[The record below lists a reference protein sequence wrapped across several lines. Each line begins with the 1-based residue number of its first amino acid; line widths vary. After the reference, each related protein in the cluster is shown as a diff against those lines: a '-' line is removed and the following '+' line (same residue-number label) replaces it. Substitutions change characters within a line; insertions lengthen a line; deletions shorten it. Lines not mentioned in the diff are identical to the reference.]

1 MTSPANQQ
9 NPIPATNTNAP
20 TATSYA
26 SAAGAPKKPAQAPVV
41 APGSN
46 APPVVGSAASTAQNA
61 KAASTP
67 SPVNGKQAAAPTVA
81 RGSTL
86 NGSAADHLRKGSVT
100 MAANGPSGFVPNGGS
115 IGAAKSAIQFGYD
128 SPAMG
133 HSTPHVGH
141 SAPIPVPEGNSHHRV
156 PSPAHSP
163 APIPQPSASGGR
175 PPSSL
180 QQPTNQM
187 TFGSLGSDGDRHMR
201 QGSVPTNQNLASQ
214 PNSHYRRESSHSVQ
228 SDTSRGNFNPQNNR
242 NRASFNPHAAQF
254 NNNHQMGYP
263 PNSQYRP
270 GPNQNRGMPPP
281 FQPNRPY
288 PNSPQPM
295 ARSPALPHS
304 QPGTPS
310 MANAMPGMAGA
321 SPQFHYPPPMAP
333 QHQQQVQYPLPAVS
347 NMHYSKPNC
356 KKTKGR
362 REHDRSFQTG
372 RPLDPSREPYTSDVL
387 QQQQQQHQRR
397 FGNYGQR
404 ADTMRRT
411 YDKKNIRPVS
421 SGIQQD
427 SPSSP
432 NPIFN
437 NLSPNHPHSLDLSP
451 ENGGFERLLTWKN
464 QTYGF
469 PPQQLNQYGQPMPY
483 GYNGMPY
490 MGPPQ
495 PNAQPYNQTFV
506 PPYHQQSHSMS
517 RSPSQAE
524 RAPSVT
530 QASQPAIVSSNTQAI
545 NAQPK
550 GGSPFAPR
558 QRKSAA
564 IQIKNLAGEVVD
576 TSAFK
581 QPASPS
587 PSTHQTKTP
596 PVASTPTPPQKP
608 DTPTHSRAES
618 QSAHRSAK
626 EIQDELRKKILEA
639 TQNQLLA
646 AKEEEEKKDKEAS
659 KPDEA
664 TPEVKSETKVEP
676 VETKVEVKAEET
688 KVEEPKVEAPK
699 VEAPKVEAPKAEE
712 TKAEEP
718 KVEAPK
724 AEAPKAEAP
733 KAEETKAEEPKVE
746 APKVEAPKV
755 EAPKVEAPKV
765 EEPAAKKPEE
775 AKPEPQPKVE
785 EPKVEEPKVEA
796 PASSA
801 PAEAPKAAEEAQ
813 KPEEPAKAETED
825 EELDRIIA
833 EMEAAEAKR
842 EAEEAEHKK
851 KRDADKVAAKA
862 AEEKNAKTS
871 AEEQDR
877 KLRDQEREMERLE
890 EEKEKRREAAEAT
903 GKTLSF
909 TEALAMA
916 RGEKKDESA
925 DSVADKLGDLSI
937 GDKSAAEAAGPKEK
951 RVAKPA
957 ALNLAPIKTGAVEPP
972 QPSAALQSLKS
983 ARFLAVMNQDLYPE
997 GIKSPNPALNAAVAK
1012 KGKTFKYDAAFML
1025 QFQKVFTE
1033 QPSLQFHQQI
1043 KQLIGD
1049 GDGGR
1054 SASRGQTPSS
1064 ARQGSRGGGGF
1075 PGGSFGV
1082 PVGRTLP
1089 PGTTSADRMAIAS
1102 GALPRPQVNPMASFQ
1117 RPGSGFPGSSAMS
1130 RTSSQNM
1137 RNMPNSPRQSSRST
1151 RGSRRNDNAKEAQ
1164 AAKTMPLTAGQDLK
1178 PIVVSATGWKP
1189 SSIGAKPGAA
1199 APLQSQHMEPEM
1211 VQRKVKAALNK
1222 MTPENFERIADQILI
1237 IASQSKDESDGRTLR
1252 QVIQLTFEKATDEA
1266 HWASMYAK
1274 FCKRMLETMSPEIR
1288 DENIKD
1294 KNGQVVSGGNL
1305 FRKYL
1310 LNRCQEEFERGW
1322 TTNLPDA
1329 PEGAEDAENKSAD
1342 AKPTEAALLSD
1353 EYYAAAAA
1361 KRRGLGLVQFIGE
1374 LFKLGMLTERIMHE
1388 CVRKL
1393 VDYQGVPDEAEIE
1406 SLCKLLRTIG
1416 ANLDE
1421 TKGRP
1426 LVDAYFQRIQGMV
1439 DLPELPSRIKFMLM
1453 DIIDL
1458 RRVRWVSKEGNKGP
1472 KTLDEVRADAEAQQA
1487 AKAQEA
1493 ARSNQR
1499 GPGGGRP
1506 PVGRGDARGFSGG
1519 FQQQTS
1525 NQVGVDDLRRLK
1537 GSSMNR
1543 ASSGN
1548 VTLGPASMLS
1558 SRSNSGRRFGPGGA
1572 LGRSGDDSNNS
1583 SRAGTPGPTS
1593 SNAFSLL
1600 ATMDGDHPASPPS
1613 AGPSPLMSKA
1623 VPATDKKDNE

>member
-1 MTSPANQQ
+1 MASPCHTPTMPCLTWDPPSPTLNLITR
-9 NPIPATNTNAP
+9 PSYLPTTNRP
-20 TATSYA
+20 TACLD
-26 SAAGAPKKPAQAPVV
+26 
-41 APGSN
+41 
-46 APPVVGSAASTAQNA
+46 
-61 KAASTP
+61 
-67 SPVNGKQAAAPTVA
+67 
-81 RGSTL
+81 R
-86 NGSAADHLRKGSVT
+86 
-100 MAANGPSGFVPNGGS
+100 
-115 IGAAKSAIQFGYD
+115 
-128 SPAMG
+128 
-133 HSTPHVGH
+133 PH
-141 SAPIPVPEGNSHHRV
+141 R
-156 PSPAHSP
+156 
-163 APIPQPSASGGR
+163 
-175 PPSSL
+175 
-180 QQPTNQM
+180 
-187 TFGSLGSDGDRHMR
+187 
-201 QGSVPTNQNLASQ
+201 
-214 PNSHYRRESSHSVQ
+214 
-228 SDTSRGNFNPQNNR
+228 
-242 NRASFNPHAAQF
+242 
-254 NNNHQMGYP
+254 
-263 PNSQYRP
+263 
-270 GPNQNRGMPPP
+270 
-281 FQPNRPY
+281 
-288 PNSPQPM
+288 
-295 ARSPALPHS
+295 
-304 QPGTPS
+304 
-310 MANAMPGMAGA
+310 
-321 SPQFHYPPPMAP
+321 
-333 QHQQQVQYPLPAVS
+333 
-347 NMHYSKPNC
+347 
-356 KKTKGR
+356 
-362 REHDRSFQTG
+362 
-372 RPLDPSREPYTSDVL
+372 
-387 QQQQQQHQRR
+387 
-397 FGNYGQR
+397 
-404 ADTMRRT
+404 
-411 YDKKNIRPVS
+411 
-421 SGIQQD
+421 
-427 SPSSP
+427 
-432 NPIFN
+432 
-437 NLSPNHPHSLDLSP
+437 LSEL
-451 ENGGFERLLTWKN
+451 
-464 QTYGF
+464 
-469 PPQQLNQYGQPMPY
+469 
-483 GYNGMPY
+483 
-490 MGPPQ
+490 
-495 PNAQPYNQTFV
+495 
-506 PPYHQQSHSMS
+506 
-517 RSPSQAE
+517 
-524 RAPSVT
+524 
-530 QASQPAIVSSNTQAI
+530 
-545 NAQPK
+545 
-550 GGSPFAPR
+550 
-558 QRKSAA
+558 
-564 IQIKNLAGEVVD
+564 
-576 TSAFK
+576 
-581 QPASPS
+581 PASPS
-587 PSTHQTKTP
+587 RASPPSCHPTHKPSTPNQRVEAPLLPAKGRAPQFKLKTW
-596 PVASTPTPPQKP
+596 PVRLLILQLSSSQPLLHPAPSRPRLLPSPQPQLPPQKP
-608 DTPTHSRAES
+608 DTPTHSRTES

-646 AKEEEEKKDKEAS
+646 AKEEEEKKDKEAP

-676 VETKVEVKAEET
+676 VETKAEVKAEET
-688 KVEEPKVEAPK
+688 KAEEPKAEEPKAEEPKAEEPKVEEPKVEAPK
-699 VEAPKVEAPKAEE
+699 VEAPKVEAPKVE
-712 TKAEEP
+712 T
-718 KVEAPK
+718 
-724 AEAPKAEAP
+724 
-733 KAEETKAEEPKVE
+733 
-746 APKVEAPKV
+746 PKV

-775 AKPEPQPKVE
+775 AKPEPQ
-785 EPKVEEPKVEA
+785 PKVEEPKVEA

-851 KRDADKVAAKA
+851 KRDAEKLAAKA

-877 KLRDQEREMERLE
+877 KLREQEREMERLE
-890 EEKEKRREAAEAT
+890 EEKEKRREAAEAS

-909 TEALAMA
+909 TEALAVA

-957 ALNLAPIKTGAVEPP
+957 ALNLAPIKTGVVEPP

-983 ARFLAVMNQDLYPE
+983 ARFLAVMNQDIYPE

-1151 RGSRRNDNAKEAQ
+1151 RGSRRNDNTAKEAQ

-1178 PIVVSATGWKP
+1178 PIVVSASGWKP
-1189 SSIGAKPGAA
+1189 TSIGAKPGAA
-1199 APLQSQHMEPEM
+1199 ASGQTSHMEPEM

-1222 MTPENFERIADQILI
+1222 MTPENFERIADQILL

-1322 TTNLPDA
+1322 TTNLPEA
-1329 PEGAEDAENKSAD
+1329 PEGAEGAEGAENKSAD
-1342 AKPTEAALLSD
+1342 AKPTEAVLLSD

-1393 VDYQGVPDEAEIE
+1393 VDYQGVPDEAEVE

-1458 RRVRWVSKEGNKGP
+1458 RRARWVSKEGNKGP
-1472 KTLDEVRADAEAQQA
+1472 KTLDEVRAEAEAAQA

-1572 LGRSGDDSNNS
+1572 LGRSGDDSNSS

>member
-46 APPVVGSAASTAQNA
+46 APLVVGSAASTAQNA

-86 NGSAADHLRKGSVT
+86 NGSAPDHLRKGSVT

-201 QGSVPTNQNLASQ
+201 QGSVPSNQNLASQ
-214 PNSHYRRESSHSVQ
+214 PNSHFRRESSHSVQ
-228 SDTSRGNFNPQNNR
+228 SDNSRGNFNPQNNR

-263 PNSQYRP
+263 PNNQYRP
-270 GPNQNRGMPPP
+270 GPNQNRGMPA

-310 MANAMPGMAGA
+310 MANAMPGMGGA

-333 QHQQQVQYPLPAVS
+333 QHQQQVQYPLPAVLK
-347 NMHYSKPNC
+347 MHYSKPNC

-372 RPLDPSREPYTSDVL
+372 RPLDPAREPYTSDVL

-411 YDKKNIRPVS
+411 HDKNNMRPVS

-469 PPQQLNQYGQPMPY
+469 PPQQMNQYGQPMPY
-483 GYNGMPY
+483 AYNAMPY

-506 PPYHQQSHSMS
+506 PPYHQQTHSMS

-530 QASQPAIVSSNTQAI
+530 QPSQPTIVSSNSQAI

-587 PSTHQTKTP
+587 PSTQQTKTP

-608 DTPTHSRAES
+608 DTPTHSRTES

-646 AKEEEEKKDKEAS
+646 AKEEEEKKDKEAP

-676 VETKVEVKAEET
+676 VETKAEV
-688 KVEEPKVEAPK
+688 
-699 VEAPKVEAPKAEE
+699 KAEE

-718 KVEAPK
+718 K
-724 AEAPKAEAP
+724 AEEP
-733 KAEETKAEEPKVE
+733 KAEEPKAEEPKVE
-746 APKVEAPKV
+746 E
-755 EAPKVEAPKV
+755 
-765 EEPAAKKPEE
+765 
-775 AKPEPQPKVE
+775 
-785 EPKVEEPKVEA
+785 
-796 PASSA
+796 
-801 PAEAPKAAEEAQ
+801 PKAAEEAQ

-851 KRDADKVAAKA
+851 KRDAEKLAAKA

-877 KLRDQEREMERLE
+877 KLREQEREMERLE
-890 EEKEKRREAAEAT
+890 EEKEKRREAAEAS

-909 TEALAMA
+909 TEALAVA

-957 ALNLAPIKTGAVEPP
+957 ALNLAPIKTGVVEPP

-983 ARFLAVMNQDLYPE
+983 ARFLAVMNQDIYPE

-1151 RGSRRNDNAKEAQ
+1151 RGSRRNDNTAKEAQ

-1178 PIVVSATGWKP
+1178 PIVVSASGWKP
-1189 SSIGAKPGAA
+1189 TSIGAKPGAA
-1199 APLQSQHMEPEM
+1199 ASGQTSHMEPEM

-1222 MTPENFERIADQILI
+1222 MTPENFERIADQILL

-1322 TTNLPDA
+1322 TTNLPEA
-1329 PEGAEDAENKSAD
+1329 PEGAEGAEGAENKSAD
-1342 AKPTEAALLSD
+1342 AKPTEAVLLSD

-1393 VDYQGVPDEAEIE
+1393 VDYQGVPDEAEVE

-1458 RRVRWVSKEGNKGP
+1458 RRARWVSKEGNKGP
-1472 KTLDEVRADAEAQQA
+1472 KTLDEVRAEAEAAQA

-1572 LGRSGDDSNNS
+1572 LGRSGDDSNSS

>member
-41 APGSN
+41 ASGSN
-46 APPVVGSAASTAQNA
+46 APVVVGSAASTAQNA
-61 KAASTP
+61 KAASSP

-86 NGSAADHLRKGSVT
+86 NGSAPDHLRKGSVT

-201 QGSVPTNQNLASQ
+201 QGSVPPNQNLASQ
-214 PNSHYRRESSHSVQ
+214 PNSHFRRESGHSVQ
-228 SDTSRGNFNPQNNR
+228 SDSSRGNFNPQNNR
-242 NRASFNPHAAQF
+242 NRNSFNPHAAQF

-263 PNSQYRP
+263 PNNQYRP
-270 GPNQNRGMPPP
+270 GPAQNRGMPPA

-295 ARSPALPHS
+295 TRSPALVAS
-304 QPGTPS
+304 LPGTPNLTPAT
-310 MANAMPGMAGA
+310 MPPPNLAMGTP
-321 SPQFHYPPPMAP
+321 PQYHYPPPMAP
-333 QHQQQVQYPLPAVS
+333 QHQQQVQYPLPAVTK
-347 NMHYSKPNC
+347 MHFSKPNY

-372 RPLDPSREPYTSDVL
+372 RPLDPAREPSPSDVL

-397 FGNYGQR
+397 FGNNGQR

-411 YDKKNIRPVS
+411 HDKNNMRPVS

-427 SPSSP
+427 SPASP
-432 NPIFN
+432 SPIFN
-437 NLSPNHPHSLDLSP
+437 SLPPNHPPSLDLSP

-469 PPQQLNQYGQPMPY
+469 PPQQMNQYGQPMTVPF

-495 PNAQPYNQTFV
+495 PNAQPFNQPFV
-506 PPYHQQSHSMS
+506 PPFHQQSHSMS
-517 RSPSQAE
+517 RSPSQPE
-524 RAPSVT
+524 RAPSAG
-530 QASQPAIVSSNTQAI
+530 QPSQPAIVSSNPQAL

-608 DTPTHSRAES
+608 DTPTHARTES
-618 QSAHRSAK
+618 HSVNRSAK
-626 EIQDELRKKILEA
+626 EIQEELKAKIIAA
-639 TQNQLLA
+639 TQKQQLA
-646 AKEEEEKKDKEAS
+646 SKEEEEKKESEAP
-659 KPDEA
+659 KPEPKPEA
-664 TPEVKSETKVEP
+664 APEVKPEAKVEP
-676 VETKVEVKAEET
+676 VEPKVEAKAEET
-688 KVEEPKVEAPK
+688 KVVEEP
-699 VEAPKVEAPKAEE
+699 
-712 TKAEEP
+712 KAEEP
-718 KVEAPK
+718 KVE
-724 AEAPKAEAP
+724 EA
-733 KAEETKAEEPKVE
+733 
-746 APKVEAPKV
+746 
-755 EAPKVEAPKV
+755 KV
-765 EEPAAKKPEE
+765 EEPAKKSEE
-775 AKPEPQPKVE
+775 TKPEPQPKVE
-785 EPKVEEPKVEA
+785 EPKVEEPKVEE
-796 PASSA
+796 PKV
-801 PAEAPKAAEEAQ
+801 EEPKAEEPKAEEPKVEEAQ
-813 KPEEPAKAETED
+813 KPEEPAKAETEE
-825 EELDRIIA
+825 EELERIIA

-851 KRDADKVAAKA
+851 KRDAEKAAAKA
-862 AEEKNAKTS
+862 LEEKNAKAT

-877 KLRDQEREMERLE
+877 KLREQEREMERLE

-909 TEALAMA
+909 TEALALA
-916 RGEKKDESA
+916 RGEKKDEPA
-925 DSVADKLGDLSI
+925 GPDSVADKLGDLSI
-937 GDKSAAEAAGPKEK
+937 GDKSAEAAGPKEK

-983 ARFLAVMNQDLYPE
+983 ARFLAVMNQDIYPE

-1082 PVGRTLP
+1082 PAGRTLP

-1151 RGSRRNDNAKEAQ
+1151 RGSRRNDNAAKEAQ
-1164 AAKTMPLTAGQDLK
+1164 AAKTMPLTAGMELK

-1189 SSIGAKPGAA
+1189 TSIGAKPGAA
-1199 APLQSQHMEPEM
+1199 APGPSQHMEPEM

-1222 MTPENFERIADQILI
+1222 MTPENFDRIADQILL

-1274 FCKRMLETMSPEIR
+1274 FCKRMLETMSSDIR

-1322 TTNLPDA
+1322 TTNLPEA
-1329 PEGAEDAENKSAD
+1329 PEGAEDADNKPTD

-1393 VDYQGVPDEAEIE
+1393 VDYQGLPDEAEVE

-1426 LVDAYFQRIQGMV
+1426 LVDAYFQRIQGMI
-1439 DLPELPSRIKFMLM
+1439 DLPELQSRIKFMLM

-1458 RRVRWVSKEGNKGP
+1458 RRARWVSKEANKGP
-1472 KTLDEVRADAEAQQA
+1472 KTLEEVRAEAEAQQA

-1506 PVGRGDARGFSGG
+1506 PVGRGDARNFSGG

-1543 ASSGN
+1543 ASSSN

-1572 LGRSGDDSNNS
+1572 LGRSGDDSNSS

>member
-9 NPIPATNTNAP
+9 NPIPATTTNAP

-41 APGSN
+41 ASGSN
-46 APPVVGSAASTAQNA
+46 APPVVGLAASTAQNA
-61 KAASTP
+61 KAAPSP

-86 NGSAADHLRKGSVT
+86 NGSAPDHFRKGSVT
-100 MAANGPSGFVPNGGS
+100 MAANGPSGFVPNGAS
-115 IGAAKSAIQFGYD
+115 LNAAKSAIQFGYD

-156 PSPAHSP
+156 ASPANSP

-201 QGSVPTNQNLASQ
+201 QGSVPPNQNLASQ
-214 PNSHYRRESSHSVQ
+214 SNSHFRRESNHSVQ
-228 SDTSRGNFNPQNNR
+228 SDSSRGNFNNQNSR
-242 NRASFNPHAAQF
+242 NRVPFNPHAAQF
-254 NNNHQMGYP
+254 NNNHPMGYP
-263 PNSQYRP
+263 PNAQYRP
-270 GPNQNRGMPPP
+270 NPAQNRGMPPP
-281 FQPNRPY
+281 FQPNRAY

-295 ARSPALPHS
+295 ARSPALQPS

-310 MANAMPGMAGA
+310 MAAAMPQSNMPMGAA
-321 SPQFHYPPPMAP
+321 SPQFHYPQPMAP
-333 QHQQQVQYPLPAVS
+333 QHQQVFYPLPATTKLLS
-347 NMHYSKPNC
+347 SKPNYN
-356 KKTKGR
+356 KKNKGR

-372 RPLDPSREPYTSDVL
+372 RPLDPSREPYPSDVL
-387 QQQQQQHQRR
+387 QQQQQHQRR

-404 ADTMRRT
+404 ADTMRRAH
-411 YDKKNIRPVS
+411 DRDDMRLVS
-421 SGIQQD
+421 SGIQPD
-427 SPSSP
+427 APFSPP

-437 NLSPNHPHSLDLSP
+437 NLSPNYPNSLDLSP

-469 PPQQLNQYGQPMPY
+469 PPGGMNQYNQPLPLQY
-483 GYNGMPY
+483 GYNPMTY

-495 PNAQPYNQTFV
+495 PNAPQFNQSFV

-524 RAPSVT
+524 RAPTV
-530 QASQPAIVSSNTQAI
+530 SQPSQPTIVSSDPRAP

-550 GGSPFAPR
+550 SGSPFAPR

-581 QPASPS
+581 QPVSPS
-587 PSTHQTKTP
+587 PSSNQTKTP

-608 DTPTHSRAES
+608 DTPTHSRTES
-618 QSAHRSAK
+618 HSANRSAK
-626 EIQDELRKKILEA
+626 EIQDELRAKIMQA
-639 TQNQLLA
+639 TQKQQA
-646 AKEEEEKKDKEAS
+646 ASKEEEEKKEKEALKTEA
-659 KPDEA
+659 KPEA
-664 TPEVKSETKVEP
+664 AAPEAKSETKTEP
-676 VETKVEVKAEET
+676 V
-688 KVEEPKVEAPK
+688 EPKVEAK
-699 VEAPKVEAPKAEE
+699 AEETKAEE

-718 KVEAPK
+718 KVE
-724 AEAPKAEAP
+724 E
-733 KAEETKAEEPKVE
+733 
-746 APKVEAPKV
+746 
-755 EAPKVEAPKV
+755 
-765 EEPAAKKPEE
+765 
-775 AKPEPQPKVE
+775 PKVE

-796 PASSA
+796 PKVEEPKAEEPKAEETKVEAPAASA
-801 PAEAPKAAEEAQ
+801 PTEAPKAAEE
-813 KPEEPAKAETED
+813 PAKVETEE

-851 KRDADKVAAKA
+851 KRDAEKAAAKA
-862 AEEKNAKTS
+862 LEEKNAKS
-871 AEEQDR
+871 NAEEQDR
-877 KLRDQEREMERLE
+877 KLREQEREMERLE
-890 EEKEKRREAAEAT
+890 EEKEKRREAAEAS

-909 TEALAMA
+909 TEALAEA

-925 DSVADKLGDLSI
+925 AESVA
-937 GDKSAAEAAGPKEK
+937 DKSAAEAAGPKEK
-951 RVAKPA
+951 RVGKPA

-983 ARFLAVMNQDLYPE
+983 ARFLAVMNQDIYPE

-1082 PVGRTLP
+1082 PTGRTLP

-1151 RGSRRNDNAKEAQ
+1151 RGSRRNDNAAKEAQ
-1164 AAKTMPLTAGQDLK
+1164 AAKTMPLTAGQEVK
-1178 PIVVSATGWKP
+1178 PIVISATGWKP
-1189 SSIGAKPGAA
+1189 TSVGAKPSAA
-1199 APLQSQHMEPEM
+1199 AAASGQGQAQHMEPEM

-1222 MTPENFERIADQILI
+1222 MTPENFERIADQILL

-1274 FCKRMLETMSPEIR
+1274 FCKRMLETMSSDIR

-1310 LNRCQEEFERGW
+1310 LNRCQVEFERGW

-1329 PEGAEDAENKSAD
+1329 PEGAEDADKKGAD
-1342 AKPTEAALLSD
+1342 AKPMEAALLSD

-1393 VDYQGVPDEAEIE
+1393 VDYQGLPDEAEVE

-1426 LVDAYFQRIQGMV
+1426 LVDLYFQRIQGMV
-1439 DLPELPSRIKFMLM
+1439 DLPELQSRIKFMLM

-1458 RRVRWVSKEGNKGP
+1458 RRARWVSKEANKGP
-1472 KTLDEVRADAEAQQA
+1472 KTLDEVRAEAEAQQA

-1506 PVGRGDARGFSGG
+1506 PVGRGDARNFSGG

-1525 NQVGVDDLRRLK
+1525 NQVGVDDLKRLK

-1543 ASSGN
+1543 ASSAN
-1548 VTLGPASMLS
+1548 LTLGPASMLS

-1623 VPATDKKDNE
+1623 VPAADKKDNE

>member
-46 APPVVGSAASTAQNA
+46 APLVVGSAASTAQNA

-86 NGSAADHLRKGSVT
+86 NGSAPDHLRKGSVT

-187 TFGSLGSDGDRHMR
+187 TFGSLGSEGDRHMR
-201 QGSVPTNQNLASQ
+201 QGSVPPNQNLASQ
-214 PNSHYRRESSHSVQ
+214 PNSHFRRESSHSVQ
-228 SDTSRGNFNPQNNR
+228 SDTGRGNFNPQNNR

-263 PNSQYRP
+263 PNNQYRP

-310 MANAMPGMAGA
+310 MANAMPGMGGA

-333 QHQQQVQYPLPAVS
+333 QHQQQ
-347 NMHYSKPNC
+347 
-356 KKTKGR
+356 
-362 REHDRSFQTG
+362 
-372 RPLDPSREPYTSDVL
+372 
-387 QQQQQQHQRR
+387 
-397 FGNYGQR
+397 
-404 ADTMRRT
+404 
-411 YDKKNIRPVS
+411 
-421 SGIQQD
+421 
-427 SPSSP
+427 
-432 NPIFN
+432 
-437 NLSPNHPHSLDLSP
+437 
-451 ENGGFERLLTWKN
+451 
-464 QTYGF
+464 TYGF
-469 PPQQLNQYGQPMPY
+469 PPQQMNQYGQPMSVPY
-483 GYNGMPY
+483 AAYNAMPY

-524 RAPSVT
+524 RAPSVS
-530 QASQPAIVSSNTQAI
+530 QPSQPAIVSSNPQAL
-545 NAQPK
+545 NAQAK

-608 DTPTHSRAES
+608 DTPTHSRTES

-646 AKEEEEKKDKEAS
+646 AKEEEEKKDKEAP

-664 TPEVKSETKVEP
+664 TPEVKPETKAEP
-676 VETKVEVKAEET
+676 VETKAEVKAEE
-688 KVEEPKVEAPK
+688 A
-699 VEAPKVEAPKAEE
+699 
-712 TKAEEP
+712 KAEEP
-718 KVEAPK
+718 R
-724 AEAPKAEAP
+724 
-733 KAEETKAEEPKVE
+733 AEE
-746 APKVEAPKV
+746 
-755 EAPKVEAPKV
+755 PKVEAPKV

-775 AKPEPQPKVE
+775 AKSEPEPKIE
-785 EPKVEEPKVEA
+785 EPKVEEPKVEESKVEE

-851 KRDADKVAAKA
+851 KRDADKAAAKA
-862 AEEKNAKTS
+862 AEEKNAKTT

-877 KLRDQEREMERLE
+877 KLREQEREMERLE
-890 EEKEKRREAAEAT
+890 EEKEKRREAAEAS

-909 TEALAMA
+909 TEALAAA
-916 RGEKKDESA
+916 RGGKKDESA

-937 GDKSAAEAAGPKEK
+937 GDKSAEAAGPKEK

-983 ARFLAVMNQDLYPE
+983 ARFLAVMNQDIYPE

-1082 PVGRTLP
+1082 PTGRTLP

-1130 RTSSQNM
+1130 RTSSSNM

-1151 RGSRRNDNAKEAQ
+1151 RGSRRNDNTAKEAQ
-1164 AAKTMPLTAGQDLK
+1164 AAKTMPLTAGQELK

-1189 SSIGAKPGAA
+1189 TSLGAKPGAA
-1199 APLQSQHMEPEM
+1199 ASTQSQHMEPEM

-1222 MTPENFERIADQILI
+1222 MTPENFDRIADQILL

-1329 PEGAEDAENKSAD
+1329 PEGAEDGENKSSAD

-1393 VDYQGVPDEAEIE
+1393 VDYQGLPDEAEVE

-1439 DLPELPSRIKFMLM
+1439 DMPELQSRIKFMLM

-1458 RRVRWVSKEGNKGP
+1458 RRARWVSKEANKGP
-1472 KTLDEVRADAEAQQA
+1472 KTLDEVRAEAEAQQA

-1572 LGRSGDDSNNS
+1572 LGRSGDDSNGS